1 MQTHNK
7 MDRGTLE
14 WNRFYEYITS
24 IECYVGFPINHLA
37 QEAKQHRLPI
47 QKYGRGWQYWTQI
60 CGIILPRPGHTDQLL
75 LQHCAQ
81 NFPLPP
87 PPQNIASVSTSAML
101 YATTRVAV
109 AAVESNPSLSKPVH
123 TGGQVAATRRG
134 NKCCRDYS
142 PVACVADAG

>member
-1 MQTHNK
+1 MRARMTILNKNLWYYFTKAWTH
-7 MDRGTLE
+7 GPTFAATL
-14 WNRFYEYITS
+14 
-24 IECYVGFPINHLA
+24 
-37 QEAKQHRLPI
+37 
-47 QKYGRGWQYWTQI
+47 
-60 CGIILPRPGHTDQLL
+60 RPK
-75 LQHCAQ
+75 
-81 NFPLPP
+81 LPP
-87 PPQNIASVSTSAML
+87 PPPKNIASVSTSAML

>member
-1 MQTHNK
+1 

-14 WNRFYEYITS
+14 WNRFFEYITS
-24 IECYVGFPINHLA
+24 IEWCYVGFPISHLA

-47 QKYGRGWQYWTQI
+47 QKCGRGWQYWTKI
-60 CGIILPRPGHTDQLL
+60 CGIILLRPGHTDQLL

-81 NFPLPP
+81 NFPQ
-87 PPQNIASVSTSAML
+87 QNVASVSTSAML
-101 YATTRVAV
+101 GMGYATTRVAV

-123 TGGQVAATRRG
+123 TGRQVAATRRG
-134 NKCCRDYS
+134 DKCCRDYS

>member
-1 MQTHNK
+1 MRARMTILNTDLWYYFTKAWTH
-7 MDRGTLE
+7 GPT
-14 WNRFYEYITS
+14 
-24 IECYVGFPINHLA
+24 
-37 QEAKQHRLPI
+37 
-47 QKYGRGWQYWTQI
+47 
-60 CGIILPRPGHTDQLL
+60 L

-81 NFPLPP
+81 NFPQ
-87 PPQNIASVSTSAML
+87 QNVASVSTSAML